1 MRVFTRVSFGTFYVR
16 ARFSGASIYILR
28 RQLFIKYY
36 SRGRGLNN
44 ANKPGVGKGR
54 RRRKKK
60 TEFRS
65 ATGVAAVTATRGE
78 GEETQLITKAF

>member
-36 SRGRGLNN
+36 SRDRGLNN
-44 ANKPGVGKGR
+44 ANKPGVGKGW
-54 RRRKKK
+54 RRKKK
-60 TEFRS
+60 TEFQS